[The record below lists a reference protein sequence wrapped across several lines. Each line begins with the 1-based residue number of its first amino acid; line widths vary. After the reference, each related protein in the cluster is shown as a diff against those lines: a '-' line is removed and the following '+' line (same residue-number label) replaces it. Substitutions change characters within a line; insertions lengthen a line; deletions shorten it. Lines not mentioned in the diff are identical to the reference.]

1 MDNIIDIVDFEFDDM
16 ESTPG
21 PRAPPFII
29 LPSLKIMIIVMI
41 IIMVIVMII
50 LMLIGMKIIITN
62 VMRRM
67 LIMMM
72 LPKMMPGT
80 TNHHPSDD

>member
-1 MDNIIDIVDFEFDDM
+1 MDNIIDIVDFQFDDM

-29 LPSLKIMIIVMI
+29 LPSLKIMII
-41 IIMVIVMII
+41 IMVIVMII
-50 LMLIGMKIIITN
+50 IMIIGMKTIITN

-72 LPKMMPGT
+72 LPKMMPDT

>member
-1 MDNIIDIVDFEFDDM
+1 MDNIINIVDFEFDDM

-29 LPSLKIMIIVMI
+29 LPSLKIMVIVMI
-41 IIMVIVMII
+41 IIMV
-50 LMLIGMKIIITN
+50 IGMKIIITN

-80 TNHHPSDD
+80 TNYHPSDD

>member
-1 MDNIIDIVDFEFDDM
+1 MDNIINFEFDDM

-50 LMLIGMKIIITN
+50 IMVIVMIIIMIIGMKIIITN

-67 LIMMM
+67 LI
-72 LPKMMPGT
+72 
-80 TNHHPSDD
+80 